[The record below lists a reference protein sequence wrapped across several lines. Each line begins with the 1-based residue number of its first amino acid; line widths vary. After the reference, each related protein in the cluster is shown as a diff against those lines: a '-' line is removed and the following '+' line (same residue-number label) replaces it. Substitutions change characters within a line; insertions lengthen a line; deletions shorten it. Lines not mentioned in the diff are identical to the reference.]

1 MEGQEYQHNAD
12 IVCRYFIDKVTE
24 FTKDITE
31 RHVLGR
37 VNAWTFSV
45 EHQKGGMPHI
55 HFLVI
60 LKDADDL
67 RTPDFVN
74 QYICARIPQLPAI
87 NDMTPQA
94 MQQRRLWQLVT
105 RLNMHDCAS
114 GRACRVLRVNKQ
126 GEPYEY
132 CTKGFKKPLSE
143 TTVLSGII
151 SNLFNT
157 ILTIYFQEVK
167 YTDYTRL
174 SPENFEELDDDLN
187 PSNDPENPVQY
198 ARFDS
203 AQPNN
208 DFDYTKH
215 GLSFF
220 KKRYNTQHEV
230 CLTDQDVVPYNPFLT
245 LKYGTH
251 INIEYVFGQQAC
263 KYLFKYI
270 LKGC

>member
-1 MEGQEYQHNAD
+1 M
-12 IVCRYFIDKVTE
+12 TE

-67 RTPDFVN
+67 RTPEFVD
-74 QYICARIPQLPAI
+74 QYICSRIPQLPAI

-114 GRACRVLRVNKQ
+114 GRACRVLRVNKK

-132 CTKGFKKPLSE
+132 CTKGFKKRFSE

-151 SNLFNT
+151 CKSYFNY
-157 ILTIYFQEVK
+157 IKSYFIK
-167 YTDYTRL
+167 YRSYFNYL
-174 SPENFEELDDDLN
+174 QIIFQL
-187 PSNDPENPVQY
+187 
-198 ARFDS
+198 
-203 AQPNN
+203 
-208 DFDYTKH
+208 
-215 GLSFF
+215 
-220 KKRYNTQHEV
+220 
-230 CLTDQDVVPYNPFLT
+230 
-245 LKYGTH
+245 
-251 INIEYVFGQQAC
+251 EYIF
-263 KYLFKYI
+263 
-270 LKGC
+270 